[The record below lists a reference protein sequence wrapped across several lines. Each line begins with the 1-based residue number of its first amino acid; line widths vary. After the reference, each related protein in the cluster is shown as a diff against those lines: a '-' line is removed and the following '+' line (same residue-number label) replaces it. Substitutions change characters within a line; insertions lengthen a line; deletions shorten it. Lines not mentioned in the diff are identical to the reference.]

1 MHKDEIKKVIE
12 KGIDC
17 SHIEVIGDDGAHF
30 EALVISNEF
39 LNLNRVQRH
48 QLVYESLG
56 DLMNEKIHALS
67 LRLYDPSEWDQIKG
81 E

>member
-17 SHIEVIGDDGAHF
+17 HHIDVLGDDGAHF
-30 EALVISNEF
+30 EALVISNDF

-48 QLVYESLG
+48 QLVYQSLG

-67 LRLYDPSEWDQIKG
+67 LKLYDLSEWGQIKG

>member
-1 MHKDEIKKVIE
+1 MNKDEIKNVIE

-17 SHIEVIGDDGAHF
+17 SHIEVVGDDGAHF

>member
-17 SHIEVIGDDGAHF
+17 SHIKVVGDDGAHF